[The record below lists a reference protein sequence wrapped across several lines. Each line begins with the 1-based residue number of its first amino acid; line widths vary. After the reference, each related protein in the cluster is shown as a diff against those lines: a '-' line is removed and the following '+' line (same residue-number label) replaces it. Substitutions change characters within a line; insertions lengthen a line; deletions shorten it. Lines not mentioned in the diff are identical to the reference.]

1 MAAEASIQNARHSSP
16 FGSATGRSRLR
27 SSRGQSAAIS
37 SSSTSGT
44 GSQRWPTVGL
54 LSEHA
59 RSLLR
64 GGRPARLGGSDLT
77 FGDADFAE
85 GRLDAEQGRR
95 GPHVLARAD
104 RARARS
110 PKRRPSAPSS
120 GSLAHPM
127 LLEAMSRLRAIWMR
141 GIRVPCRCRTGA
153 SSTGSG
159 RLSLSLISS
168 SFSHLANG
176 LQPQL
181 AGTLAQPALVSH
193 RVGVT
198 SVPGRRR
205 SRRRG
210 R

>member
-95 GPHVLARAD
+95 GPQVLARAD

-127 LLEAMSRLRAIWMR
+127 LLEAMSRLRAIWDAWDQSPVSVSNR
-141 GIRVPCRCRTGA
+141 RCLYRFGTPVTFA
-153 SSTGSG
+153 YLVFL
-159 RLSLSLISS
+159 LSLGQWVGAAISGHTGPAS
-168 SFSHLANG
+168 
-176 LQPQL
+176 
-181 AGTLAQPALVSH
+181 AGIA
-193 RVGVT
+193 
-198 SVPGRRR
+198 
-205 SRRRG
+205 SRRRHVSS
-210 R
+210 RTAT